1 MAISGK
7 RLAAEGTGGTADVG
21 QIRISIV
28 CSTTGCVGV
37 SGAVVHAD
45 QNRGQYVRP
54 LGGSQIVENGL
65 DENPF
70 TGGEQG
76 KWVYTLS
83 RC

>member
-1 MAISGK
+1 MEQRTLVKFASPSFVLQ
-7 RLAAEGTGGTADVG
+7 RVAL
-21 QIRISIV
+21 
-28 CSTTGCVGV
+28 GV
-37 SGAVVHAD
+37 SGGVVHTD

-54 LGGSQIVENGL
+54 LGGSQIVEGGL